1 MIDQTSASTSSYP
14 FLTRSFASLS
24 IDLIVGSIRRS
35 ECGPAR
41 LHFLLHSSYWGPPAA
56 LPFRVFLDK
65 ALQVPRRTSTPEL
78 ASTRGRMSVSTHSGS
93 SVGCSVIA
101 ATKAVMNPSCTS
113 MTPGPGACGL
123 RIWSVI
129 GGSVMAT
136 IVWYVLGG
144 DTIGIGM
151 ASLDRG
157 VLGKRSRHPSFTIS
171 AYGGLCEWFED
182 SDGRRTVFLD
192 QIACFWLPSAV
203 HLVYR
208 TRCIFSY
215 SHRLKSGHFYV
226 LSRPDI
232 SCSTDMPPCD

>member
-1 MIDQTSASTSSYP
+1 MIDPDERFNVFLPIFDTLFRKP
-14 FLTRSFASLS
+14 FHRPDCRLDQKVRM
-24 IDLIVGSIRRS
+24 RPR
-35 ECGPAR
+35 C
-41 LHFLLHSSYWGPPAA
+41 LHFLLHSSCCVPPAV
-56 LPFRVFLDK
+56 LPASVFSGK
-65 ALQVPRRTSTPEL
+65 GFQVRRPTSMAAL
-78 ASTRGRMSVSTHSGS
+78 ASTRGRTRVSIHSGS

-123 RIWSVI
+123 HIWSVI

-232 SCSTDMPPCD
+232 SCATDRPLCD

>member
-14 FLTRSFASLS
+14 FLTRSFANLSL
-24 IDLIVGSIRRS
+24 DLIVGSIRRS

-41 LHFLLHSSYWGPPAA
+41 LHFLLHSSYWVPPAA
-56 LPFRVFLDK
+56 LPFRVFSGK

-101 ATKAVMNPSCTS
+101 ATEAVMNPSCTS

-136 IVWYVLGG
+136 IAWYVLGG
-144 DTIGIGM
+144 DTIGIGT
-151 ASLDRG
+151 ASLGREAP
-157 VLGKRSRHPSFTIS
+157 GKRSRHRRFTTRDCRVNLRIHQ
-171 AYGGLCEWFED
+171 ANGLG
-182 SDGRRTVFLD
+182 SR
-192 QIACFWLPSAV
+192 IATRMENDWL
-203 HLVYR
+203 
-208 TRCIFSY
+208 
-215 SHRLKSGHFYV
+215 
-226 LSRPDI
+226 
-232 SCSTDMPPCD
+232 